1 MVSAEEPRGE
11 SILAVDVGSVNTRAL
26 LFDIVEGRYRFLA
39 GGQAR
44 TTAGAPIDDS
54 REGMRLAVKE
64 LETIAVR
71 ELLNEEGQLL
81 RGSSQDNTG
90 VDGVVATFSAGKP
103 LRAVAVGL
111 QEQISLAAA
120 RRVLDSNYTKL
131 GATFSLNGSGEIAE
145 KIDAILRCRPDLIVI
160 AGGTDDGATKTPLKL
175 IDSLG
180 MALQLLPPHH
190 NLQVLFA
197 GNQKIATEVTQALE
211 IMAAVHRTANLVPR
225 VGVVQIDPAVRK
237 LSDIVRQAA
246 FLVMPGLKELDAWS
260 GDRLQPTARAFG
272 RVIRFLSR
280 VYDDPG
286 KGILGID
293 VGASNT
299 AVATAF
305 DEDLRLKVTPGLGM
319 GEGLAGL
326 LRTVDLRQ
334 ITRWVAEEVSEDYV
348 RDYIHNKIIFPAS
361 LPVTPLDLAVEQALA
376 REVMRLAL
384 WQAARDF
391 PADIARPAH
400 AHTQPWFEP
409 LLVSGATLAGAPT
422 LAQSLMMVLDGLE
435 PAGITRVILDKNSLT
450 AALGAVA
457 ALNPML
463 PVQVLESNTFIHLG
477 YVIAPV
483 GSARPGSPLLRLK
496 VVHQDGR
503 ERSYSVDEGSLQAIP
518 LGHNQTARVHV
529 QPLQGTD
536 VGLGG
541 PGKGGWLRVIGG
553 AFGLVVDARGRPLR
567 LPSDD
572 EQRRDTLKKWYWS
585 LTH

>member
-1 MVSAEEPRGE
+1 
-11 SILAVDVGSVNTRAL
+11 
-26 LFDIVEGRYRFLA
+26 
-39 GGQAR
+39 
-44 TTAGAPIDDS
+44 
-54 REGMRLAVKE
+54 
-64 LETIAVR
+64 
-71 ELLNEEGQLL
+71 
-81 RGSSQDNTG
+81 

-111 QEQISLAAA
+111 QEQVSLAAL

-131 GATFSLNGSGEIAE
+131 GATLSLNGSGEIAG
-145 KIDAILRCRPDLIVI
+145 KIDAILRCRPDLITV
-160 AGGTDDGATKTPLKL
+160 AGGTDDGATETPLKL
-175 IDSLG
+175 IDSL
-180 MALQLLPPHH
+180 MVTLQLLPPHH

-197 GNQKIATEVTQALE
+197 GNQKIAAEVTQALE
-211 IMAAVHRTANLVPR
+211 MMAAVHRTANLVPR
-225 VGVVQIDPAVRK
+225 VGEVQIDPAVRK

-246 FLVMPGLKELDAWS
+246 FLTMPGLKELDEWS
-260 GDRLQPTARAFG
+260 GDRLQPTARGFG

-280 VYDDPG
+280 VYNDPE
-286 KGILGID
+286 KGVLGVD
-293 VGASNT
+293 MGASNT
-299 AVATAF
+299 TVAAAF
-305 DEDLRLKVTPGLGM
+305 DNDLRLKVSSGLGM

-326 LRTVDLRQ
+326 LRVIDLRRV
-334 ITRWVAEEVSEDYV
+334 TRWIAEEVSEDYV
-348 RDYIHNKIIFPAS
+348 RDYIHNKVAFPAS
-361 LPVTPLDLAVEQALA
+361 LPATPQDLAVEQALG

-384 WQAARDF
+384 RSAARDF
-391 PADIARPAH
+391 PANIGRPAY

-483 GSARPGSPLLRLK
+483 GNARPGSPILRLK

-503 ERSYSVDEGSLQAIP
+503 ERSYSIDEGSLRAIP

-541 PGKGGWLRVIGG
+541 TGRGGWLRVIGG
-553 AFGLVVDARGRPLR
+553 SFGLVVDARGRPLR

-572 EQRRDTLKKWYWS
+572 EKRRDTLKRWYWS